1 MITVILTCLCLWAIG
16 GWLLSLH
23 KQDSSVADQLWG
35 PGFILLSLAVL
46 GFSGQPGWRSVLLA
60 ALVCLWGLRLALH
73 IHLRHRMKGE
83 DRRYRRWREAAG
95 ESWWRRSLFTV
106 FGLQAALM
114 GLISLPLL
122 LIMRDSGTDAV
133 AVFDGIGLLV
143 FLIGFWIEAR
153 ADAQLLAHQRNPMT
167 KTQLLKDGWWARSR
181 HPNYFGETLVWWG
194 FSLISAGQHGLVSL
208 TGAVLITLLLL
219 FFSGVPLLDRS
230 LESSKPGFA
239 EYKRQTPAFFP
250 RIGRGPVS

>member
-1 MITVILTCLCLWAIG
+1 MITIILTCLAFWAVG
-16 GWLLSLH
+16 GWLLSLI
-23 KQDSSVADQLWG
+23 KRDSSVADQLWG
-35 PGFILLSLAVL
+35 PGFILLCVAVL
-46 GFSGQPGWRSVLLA
+46 AFHESPGWRSMLLA
-60 ALVCLWGLRLALH
+60 TLVCLWGLRLALH
-73 IHLRHRMKGE
+73 IHLRHRLKGE

-95 ESWWRRSLFTV
+95 AGWWPRSLFTV

-122 LIMRDSGTDAV
+122 LVMRASGTDAISV
-133 AVFDGIGLLV
+133 CDGIGLLV

-153 ADAQLLAHQRNPMT
+153 ADYQLLAHQRNPQT
-167 KTQLLKDGWWARSR
+167 RNDLLTNGWWARSR

-194 FSLISAGQHGLVSL
+194 FSLMSAGQHGPVSL

-219 FFSGVPLLDRS
+219 FFSGVPLLDRN

-250 RIGRGPVS
+250 RIGRGPVN